1 MSGNNGSSLRLLFFL
16 YAGKLFKILTFLEVF
31 IKIIPII
38 FIFRLH
44 VEFCDWNLCGKK
56 EDLERNFDLK
66 VVVFFE
72 K

>member
-1 MSGNNGSSLRLLFFL
+1 MGARFDCYFF
-16 YAGKLFKILTFLEVF
+16 YTQGKLFKILTFLEVF

-56 EDLERNFDLK
+56 EDSERNFDLK
-66 VVVFFE
+66 SSSFL
-72 K
+72 